1 MTYFLNPG
9 VDIDGYDPAF
19 KKYYNRV
26 FGESKGISDYRPTNA
41 LNVRNGTYAMWTQTS
56 PEDGAWAK
64 FNNSR

>member
-26 FGESKGISDYRPTNA
+26 FGENKGVQIAELFAFLETKQAAQR
-41 LNVRNGTYAMWTQTS
+41 V
-56 PEDGAWAK
+56 
-64 FNNSR
+64 F